1 MPRPATGQVVER
13 ESKSGVVT
21 FAFPIRV
28 YARAVRRKEKLTGA
42 HREAFDAAIEWA
54 LLGTN
59 AEDVPSES
67 GSSNGSEPRKRLPRA
82 IN

>member
-42 HREAFDAAIEWA
+42 HREDRMGTIGHKRRGCT
-54 LLGTN
+54 LGVGF
-59 AEDVPSES
+59 EH
-67 GSSNGSEPRKRLPRA
+67 RKRA
-82 IN
+82 EETAS